1 MSRIGWISKNVN
13 KSLYF
18 DLDTVYERNPYIS
31 LMYVFILFEIWLV
44 TPLPGQPQWCTKETP
59 INVCTS

>member
-1 MSRIGWISKNVN
+1 MSRIGWISENVN

-31 LMYVFILFEIWLV
+31 LMYVFILSEIWLV
-44 TPLPGQPQWCTKETP
+44 TPLPGQPQWCT
-59 INVCTS
+59 